1 MCSAEELLI
10 RTQESAKRHCGC
22 PSPAFVEAFW
32 IAKQNRSRKPYS
44 LKSASAG
51 VLRKIE
57 LVRASY
63 VCHVSSSDTLSNT
76 LLQTCITVCESS
88 YRCFALDQQLGC

>member
-1 MCSAEELLI
+1 MCSAEGLLI

-22 PSPAFVEAFW
+22 PRPAFVEAFW

-63 VCHVSSSDTLSNT
+63 VCHVSSSDKHFQTHYTNLYNR
-76 LLQTCITVCESS
+76 LRKQLQMLRT
-88 YRCFALDQQLGC
+88 